1 MISIRDRR
9 SNLLGFGQLLRQQ
22 PKQSTQSV
30 VYQASRG
37 QFIKYQEISTYGAVD
52 FTSFEYKGH
61 TYLAVA
67 NYYHQK
73 YNINSA
79 LNKWV

>member
-22 PKQSTQSV
+22 PKQSTQSA

-37 QFIKYQEISTYGAVD
+37 QFIKYQEISTYGTVD
-52 FTSFEYKGH
+52 SHHLSTKV
-61 TYLAVA
+61 TLIW
-67 NYYHQK
+67 Q
-73 YNINSA
+73 
-79 LNKWV
+79 